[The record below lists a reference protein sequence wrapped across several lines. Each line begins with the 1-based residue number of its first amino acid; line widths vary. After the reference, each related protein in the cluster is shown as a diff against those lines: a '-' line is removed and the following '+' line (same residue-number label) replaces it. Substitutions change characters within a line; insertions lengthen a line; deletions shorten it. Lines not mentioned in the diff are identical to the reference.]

1 MSVIDKIKGIKIEL
15 DADCTKL
22 NNALKASEDQIRS
35 SVSKLKDINKLLKV
49 DPGNIELLN
58 QKYNTLKN
66 EIAGAEEKLKTL
78 KSVQEQMQ
86 REGKVGTEEYDK
98 LQREI
103 VETEQKVKSLTK
115 EMKEFG
121 SISAQKIA
129 AAGEKM
135 KDVGNKI
142 SGVGDSMTRNVTMP
156 IAGAS
161 VAIFKVAGDFEEQM
175 AKVSGIA
182 QAYGEDLDRL
192 KQNAM
197 DLSEGTRFSATEIA
211 QAYEY
216 MGMAG
221 WNANQIL
228 AGTPS
233 ILNLATASGEDLAA
247 VSDIV
252 TDGLTAFGLKAEDTT
267 RFVNVLAEASRS
279 SNTNVELMGESFKY
293 VGPVAG
299 AMGYQIEDVAV
310 ALGLMANSGI
320 KGSMAGTSLRN
331 MLQRMAKPT
340 KESQMAMDRLGL
352 SMTDS
357 SGNMLSLKE
366 IMEQLRGSMSHI
378 NMPLT
383 EYNARLDEL
392 DAALEDGTIKQKD
405 YDKELEEL
413 NLQAFGA
420 EGAEKA
426 RAAAMLGGTRAMAAL
441 MAVSS
446 ATEEDYNN
454 LTAAVQH
461 SGDTMV
467 RTADG
472 AVKPLTEA
480 LANGDEIMEEYN
492 GTAEA
497 MAGTMNDTANVQ
509 MQELLH
515 QIQNVGIELGKTL
528 LPIVKDVVEIIK
540 DWTKKF
546 SELSPETQEFIVKA
560 ALIVAA
566 LGPVLSV
573 FGRLI
578 SAFGT
583 IMTWVPKIV
592 GGFSSLKSGISG
604 AFSAISGAASTA
616 WTAVSSAASTAWAAI
631 SGAASTAWTAIS
643 SAFSSLGSVL
653 ASAASSIGTFFTADL
668 GATMAAGGT
677 AAVGTACAAI
687 ASSVVAFFGGAE
699 IGKKIGAYLFPDDAD
714 LYEHYS
720 GITGTLNLLK
730 DTAVTIGEEISYGL
744 QDAWG
749 AAKTA
754 GQEFAE
760 GTSEHFNNFKT
771 NVTTALDNVKEAGR
785 TFAEQT
791 SEHYNNFKTNV
802 TTALDNVKEAAG
814 TFTERTAEHWNNA
827 GAKLEEFGN
836 KAKAK
841 FDEFKASIQSGLDK
855 AGEVGDGIKQKFE
868 DLRNSV
874 NGHID
879 NLKEKIDTLKQ
890 KFTDIKDHIMRVV
903 DWLKNCF
910 NFEWKL
916 PDIKLPHFSIDGSLS
931 LDPPSVPKLKVDW
944 YAKAM
949 EKGMILNSPTIFG
962 AAGGKLLGGGEAGSE
977 AVVGTG
983 SLQQMITAAVAAAGP
998 SGDIVIPVN
1007 IGSKRIETIVV
1018 EAQQI
1023 ANYKS
1028 GGR

>member
-1 MSVIDKIKGIKIEL
+1 MAVGRNIKGITIEL
-15 DADCTKL
+15 DGDTTKL
-22 NNALKASEDQIRS
+22 TKALKESEGQIRNAANG
-35 SVSKLKDINKLLKV
+35 LKDIDKLLKL
-49 DPGNIELLN
+49 DPGNTDLLT
-58 QKYNTLKN
+58 QKYKGLQT
-66 EIAGAEEKLKTL
+66 EIGGAKDKLKLL
-78 KSVQEQMQ
+78 KEAQEQMQ
-86 REGKVGTEEYDK
+86 REGKVGTEEYEA

-103 VETEQKVKSLTK
+103 VETEQKVKSLTN
-115 EMKEFG
+115 EMREFG
-121 SISAQKIA
+121 SVSAQKIA

-221 WNANQIL
+221 WNTNQIL
-228 AGTPS
+228 AGTPG

-366 IMEQLRGSMSHI
+366 IMEQLRGSMNHI

-472 AVKPLTEA
+472 AVKPLTQA
-480 LANGDEIMEEYN
+480 LADGDEIVEQLD
-492 GTAEA
+492 GTAAA

-509 MQELLH
+509 MKQLTNQL
-515 QIQNVGIELGKTL
+515 QVLAIELGNTL

-540 DWTKKF
+540 EWTKKF

-592 GGFSSLKSGISG
+592 GGFSSLGSGISG
-604 AFSAISGAASTA
+604 AFS
-616 WTAVSSAASTAWAAI
+616 AI

-699 IGKKIGAYLFPDDAD
+699 IGKKIGSYLFPDDAD

-749 AAKTA
+749 AAKAA

-827 GAKLEEFGN
+827 GTKLEEFGN

-855 AGEVGDGIKQKFE
+855 AREVGDGIKQKFE

-977 AVVGTG
+977 AVVGTA
-983 SLQQMITAAVAAAGP
+983 SLQNMIASAVAAAGP
-998 SGDIVIPVN
+998 VGDIVIPVN

-1018 EAQQI
+1018 EAQQL

>member
-1 MSVIDKIKGIKIEL
+1 MAVGRNIKGITIEL
-15 DADCTKL
+15 DGDTTKL
-22 NNALKASEDQIRS
+22 TKALKESEGQIRNAANG
-35 SVSKLKDINKLLKV
+35 LKDIDKLLKL
-49 DPGNIELLN
+49 DPGNTDLLT
-58 QKYNTLKN
+58 QKYKGLQT
-66 EIAGAEEKLKTL
+66 EIGGAKEKLKLL
-78 KSVQEQMQ
+78 KEAQEQMQ
-86 REGKVGTEEYDK
+86 REGKVGTEEYEA

-103 VETEQKVKSLTK
+103 VETEQKVKSLTN
-115 EMKEFG
+115 EMREFG
-121 SISAQKIA
+121 SVSAQKIA

-221 WNANQIL
+221 WNTNQIL
-228 AGTPS
+228 AGTPG

-366 IMEQLRGSMSHI
+366 IMEQLRGSMNHI

-472 AVKPLTEA
+472 AVKPLTQA
-480 LANGDEIMEEYN
+480 LADGDEIVEQLD
-492 GTAEA
+492 GTAAA

-509 MQELLH
+509 MKQLTNQL
-515 QIQNVGIELGKTL
+515 QVLAIELGNTL

-540 DWTKKF
+540 EWTKKF

-592 GGFSSLKSGISG
+592 GGFSSIGSGISG
-604 AFSAISGAASTA
+604 AFS
-616 WTAVSSAASTAWAAI
+616 AI

-749 AAKTA
+749 AAKAA

-855 AGEVGDGIKQKFE
+855 AREVGDGIKQKFE

-977 AVVGTG
+977 AVVGTA
-983 SLQQMITAAVAAAGP
+983 SLQNMIASAVAAAGP
-998 SGDIVIPVN
+998 AGDIVIPVN

-1018 EAQQI
+1018 EAQQL

>member
-1 MSVIDKIKGIKIEL
+1 MAVGRNIKGITIEL
-15 DADCTKL
+15 DGDTTKL
-22 NNALKASEDQIRS
+22 TKALKESEGQIRNAANG
-35 SVSKLKDINKLLKV
+35 LKDIDKLLKL
-49 DPGNIELLN
+49 DPGNTDLLT
-58 QKYNTLKN
+58 QKYKGLQT
-66 EIAGAEEKLKTL
+66 EIGGAKEKLKLL
-78 KSVQEQMQ
+78 KEAQEQMQ
-86 REGKVGTEEYDK
+86 REGKVGTEEYEA

-103 VETEQKVKSLTK
+103 VETEQKVKSLTN
-115 EMKEFG
+115 EMREFG
-121 SISAQKIA
+121 SVSAQKIA

-221 WNANQIL
+221 WNTNQIL
-228 AGTPS
+228 AGTPG

-366 IMEQLRGSMSHI
+366 IMEQLRGSMNHI

-472 AVKPLTEA
+472 AVKPLTQA
-480 LANGDEIMEEYN
+480 LADGDEIVEQLD
-492 GTAEA
+492 GTAAA

-509 MQELLH
+509 MKQLTNQL
-515 QIQNVGIELGKTL
+515 QVLAIELGNTL

-540 DWTKKF
+540 EWTKKF

-592 GGFSSLKSGISG
+592 GGFSSIGSGISG
-604 AFSAISGAASTA
+604 AFS
-616 WTAVSSAASTAWAAI
+616 AI

-749 AAKTA
+749 AAKAA

-785 TFAEQT
+785 TFAERT

-855 AGEVGDGIKQKFE
+855 AREVGDGIKQKFE

-977 AVVGTG
+977 AVVGTA
-983 SLQQMITAAVAAAGP
+983 SLQNMIASAVAAAGP
-998 SGDIVIPVN
+998 AGDIVIPVN

-1018 EAQQI
+1018 EAQQL

>member
-1 MSVIDKIKGIKIEL
+1 MAVGRNIKGITIEL
-15 DADCTKL
+15 DGDTTKL
-22 NNALKASEDQIRS
+22 TKALKESENQIRNTANG
-35 SVSKLKDINKLLKV
+35 LKDIDKLLKL
-49 DPGNIELLN
+49 DPGNTDLLT
-58 QKYNTLKN
+58 QKYKGLQT
-66 EIAGAEEKLKTL
+66 EINGAKDKLKLL
-78 KSVQEQMQ
+78 KEAQEQMR
-86 REGKVGTEEYDK
+86 REGKVGTDEYDA

-115 EMKEFG
+115 EMENFG
-121 SISAQKIA
+121 SVSAQKVA

-142 SGVGDSMTRNVTMP
+142 SGVGDSMTRHVTVP
-156 IAGAS
+156 IAGAG
-161 VAIFKVAGDFEEQM
+161 VAIFKVAADFEEQM

-197 DLSEGTRFSATEIA
+197 DLSKETRFSATEIA

-221 WNANQIL
+221 WNTNQIL
-228 AGTPS
+228 AGTPGV
-233 ILNLATASGEDLAA
+233 LALATASGEDLAA

-267 RFVNVLAEASRS
+267 RFVNVLAEAARS
-279 SNTNVELMGESFKY
+279 SNTNVGMMGEAFKY

-299 AMGYQIEDVAV
+299 SMGYSIEDVAV
-310 ALGLMANSGI
+310 SMGLMANSGI
-320 KGSMAGTSLRN
+320 KASMAGTTLRN
-331 MLQRMAKPT
+331 ILTNMSDPSDKMQ
-340 KESQMAMDRLGL
+340 SAMDRLGL
-352 SMTDS
+352 SLADAD
-357 SGNMLSLKE
+357 GNMYSLE
-366 IMEQLRGSMSHI
+366 QIMQQLRKGMTEI
-378 NMPLT
+378 NMPLE
-383 EYNARLDEL
+383 EYNKKMDEL
-392 DAALEDGTIKQKD
+392 DVQLEEGTLTEKK
-405 YDKELEEL
+405 YEEALEEL
-413 NLQAFGA
+413 NKEAFGA

-426 RAAAMLGGTRAMAAL
+426 RAASMLGGKRAMAGMLAISNATAGEYENL
-441 MAVSS
+441 RASIEGSS
-446 ATEEDYNN
+446 E
-454 LTAAVQH
+454 
-461 SGDTMV
+461 TMV
-467 RTADG
+467 KTADG
-472 AVKPLTEA
+472 AVKPLTQA
-480 LANGDEIMEEYN
+480 LADGDEIIEEFN

-509 MQELLH
+509 MKQLL
-515 QIQNVGIELGKTL
+515 NELGVLGIQLGETL
-528 LPIVKDVVEIIK
+528 LPIVRDVVDIIK
-540 DWTKKF
+540 DWTQKF

-592 GGFSSLKSGISG
+592 GGFSSIGSGISG
-604 AFSAISGAASTA
+604 AFS
-616 WTAVSSAASTAWAAI
+616 AI

-749 AAKTA
+749 AAKAA

-977 AVVGTG
+977 AVVGTA
-983 SLQQMITAAVAAAGP
+983 SLQNMIASAVAAAGP
-998 SGDIVIPVN
+998 AGDIIIPVN

-1018 EAQQI
+1018 EAQQL

>member
-1 MSVIDKIKGIKIEL
+1 MAVGRNIKGITIEI
-15 DADCTKL
+15 DGDTTKL
-22 NNALKASEDQIRS
+22 TKALKDSESQIRS
-35 SVSKLKDINKLLKV
+35 NANSLKDIDKLLKL
-49 DPGNIELLN
+49 DPGNTELLT
-58 QKYNTLKN
+58 QKYKSLQN
-66 EIAGAEEKLKTL
+66 EITGAKDKLKLL
-78 KSVQEQMQ
+78 KEAQEQMA
-86 REGKVGTEEYDK
+86 RDGKVGTAEYDA

-121 SISAQKIA
+121 SVSAQQVA
-129 AAGEKM
+129 AVGDKM
-135 KDVGNKI
+135 KTVGDKMA
-142 SGVGDSMTRNVTMP
+142 SVGDSMTRNVSVP
-156 IAGAS
+156 IATGFAA
-161 VAIFKVAGDFEEQM
+161 AIKVAGDFEEQM

-182 QAYGEDLDRL
+182 QAYGDDLERL

-221 WNANQIL
+221 WNTNQIL
-228 AGTPS
+228 SGTPG

-252 TDGLTAFGLKAEDTT
+252 TDGLTAFGLKAEDTS
-267 RFVNVLAEASRS
+267 RFVNVLAEAARS
-279 SNTNVELMGESFKY
+279 SNTNVGLMGESFKY

-299 AMGYQIEDVAV
+299 SMGYEIEDVAV

-352 SMTDS
+352 SLTDS
-357 SGNMLSLKE
+357 SGNMLSLKQ
-366 IMEQLRGSMSHI
+366 IMDKLRGSMGEI

-383 EYNARLDEL
+383 EYNAKLDEL
-392 DAALEDGTIKQKD
+392 DKALEDGTIKQKA

-446 ATEEDYNN
+446 ATKDDYDN
-454 LTAAVQH
+454 LTTAIQN
-461 SGDTMV
+461 SGETMV

-480 LANGDEIMEEYN
+480 LANGDEIMEQYD
-492 GTAEA
+492 GTASA

-509 MQELLH
+509 MKELLN
-515 QIQNVGIELGKTL
+515 QIQNIAIELGQTL
-528 LPIVKDVVEIIK
+528 LPMLKEVLTVLS
-540 DWTKKF
+540 DWAKKF
-546 SELSPETQEFIVKA
+546 SELSPETQEMIVKIG
-560 ALIVAA
+560 LIVAA
-566 LGPVLSV
+566 LGPLLSIL
-573 FGRLI
+573 GRLI
-578 SAFGT
+578 SGFGS
-583 IMTWVPKIV
+583 I
-592 GGFSSLKSGISG
+592 LKF
-604 AFSAISGAASTA
+604 APQ
-616 WTAVSSAASTAWAAI
+616 
-631 SGAASTAWTAIS
+631 IS
-643 SAFSSLGSVL
+643 SAFSSMGG
-653 ASAASSIGTFFTADL
+653 AASSIVPSLTSALSGIGSFFTADL
-668 GATMAAGGT
+668 GATLAAGGT

-687 ASSVVAFFGGAE
+687 VASIASFFAGAE
-699 IGKKIGAYLFPDDAD
+699 IGKKIGAWIFPDDAD

-720 GITGTLNLLK
+720 GISGTLQLLK

-749 AAKTA
+749 AAKEA
-754 GQEFAE
+754 GQAFAE
-760 GTSEHFNNFKT
+760 QTSEHFNNFKESCST
-771 NVTTALDNVKEAGR
+771 AISNV
-785 TFAEQT
+785 Q
-791 SEHYNNFKTNV
+791 
-802 TTALDNVKEAAG
+802 EAAG
-814 TFTERTAEHWNNA
+814 TFVERTNEHWTNA
-827 GAKLEEFGN
+827 AMKLKEFCDGV
-836 KAKAK
+836 KAK
-841 FDEFKASIQSGLDK
+841 FDAFKQDIQAALEK
-855 AGEVGDGIKQKFE
+855 VREITDGIKQKFE
-868 DLRNSV
+868 DLKTSV
-874 NGHID
+874 STYID
-879 NLKEKIDTLKQ
+879 GIKEKVDTLKQ
-890 KFTDIKDHIMRVV
+890 KFTDIRDHIKGVV
-903 DWLKNCF
+903 DWLKTCF

-977 AVVGTG
+977 VVVGTE
-983 SLQQMITAAVAAAGP
+983 SLKNMITGAVAAAGFQ
-998 SGDIVIPVN
+998 GDLIIPIS
-1007 IGSKRIETIVV
+1007 IGTHRLETVVV
-1018 EAQQI
+1018 EAEQI
-1023 ANYKS
+1023 NNYRS

>member
-1 MSVIDKIKGIKIEL
+1 MAVGRNIKGITIEL
-15 DADCTKL
+15 DGDTTKL
-22 NNALKASEDQIRS
+22 TKALKESEGQIRNAANG
-35 SVSKLKDINKLLKV
+35 LKDIDKLLKL
-49 DPGNIELLN
+49 DPGNTDLLT
-58 QKYNTLKN
+58 QKYKGLQT
-66 EIAGAEEKLKTL
+66 EIGGAKDKLKLL
-78 KSVQEQMQ
+78 KEAQEQMQ
-86 REGKVGTEEYDK
+86 REGKVGTEEYEA

-103 VETEQKVKSLTK
+103 VETEQKVKSLTN
-115 EMKEFG
+115 EMREFG
-121 SISAQKIA
+121 SVSAQKIA
-129 AAGEKM
+129 AAGEKI

-221 WNANQIL
+221 WNTNQIL
-228 AGTPS
+228 AGTPG

-366 IMEQLRGSMSHI
+366 IMEQLRGSMNHI

-472 AVKPLTEA
+472 AVKPLTQA
-480 LANGDEIMEEYN
+480 LADGDEIVEQLD
-492 GTAEA
+492 GTAAA

-509 MQELLH
+509 MKQLTNQL
-515 QIQNVGIELGKTL
+515 QVLAIELGNTL

-540 DWTKKF
+540 EWTKKF

-592 GGFSSLKSGISG
+592 GGFSSIGSGISG
-604 AFSAISGAASTA
+604 AFS
-616 WTAVSSAASTAWAAI
+616 AI

-720 GITGTLNLLK
+720 GITGTLNLFK

-749 AAKTA
+749 AAKAA

-802 TTALDNVKEAAG
+802 TTALDNVREAAG

-855 AGEVGDGIKQKFE
+855 AREVGDGIKQKFE

-1018 EAQQI
+1018 EAQQL

>member
-49 DPGNIELLN
+49 DPGNIDLLK

-121 SISAQKIA
+121 SISAQQIA

-182 QAYGEDLDRL
+182 QAYGDDLERL

-221 WNANQIL
+221 WNTNQIL
-228 AGTPS
+228 AGTPG
-233 ILNLATASGEDLAA
+233 ILNLATASGEDLAS

-252 TDGLTAFGLKAEDTT
+252 TDGLTAFGLKAEDTS
-267 RFVNVLAEASRS
+267 RFVNVLAEAARS
-279 SNTNVELMGESFKY
+279 SNTNVGLMGESFKY

-299 AMGYQIEDVAV
+299 AMGYEIEDVAV

-352 SMTDS
+352 SLTDS
-357 SGNMLSLKE
+357 SGNMLSLKQ
-366 IMEQLRGSMSHI
+366 IMDKLRGSMGEI

-383 EYNARLDEL
+383 EYNAKLDEL
-392 DAALEDGTIKQKD
+392 DKALEDGTIKQSA

-446 ATEEDYNN
+446 ATKDDYNN
-454 LTAAVQH
+454 LTTAIQN
-461 SGDTMV
+461 SGETMV

-480 LANGDEIMEEYN
+480 LANGDEIMEQYD
-492 GTAEA
+492 GTASA

-509 MQELLH
+509 MKELLH
-515 QIQNVGIELGKTL
+515 QIQNIGIELGKTL

-592 GGFSSLKSGISG
+592 GGFSSLGSGISG
-604 AFSAISGAASTA
+604 AFS
-616 WTAVSSAASTAWAAI
+616 AI

-749 AAKTA
+749 AAKAA

-855 AGEVGDGIKQKFE
+855 AREVGDGIKQKFE

-1018 EAQQI
+1018 EAQQL

>member
-1 MSVIDKIKGIKIEL
+1 MAVGRNIKGITIEL
-15 DADCTKL
+15 DGDTTKL
-22 NNALKASEDQIRS
+22 TKALKESEGQIRNAANG
-35 SVSKLKDINKLLKV
+35 LKDIDKLLKL
-49 DPGNIELLN
+49 DPGNTDLLT
-58 QKYNTLKN
+58 QKYKGLQT
-66 EIAGAEEKLKTL
+66 EIGGAKDKLKLL
-78 KSVQEQMQ
+78 KEAQEQMQ
-86 REGKVGTEEYDK
+86 REGKVGTEEYEA

-103 VETEQKVKSLTK
+103 VETEQKVKSLTN
-115 EMKEFG
+115 EMREFG
-121 SISAQKIA
+121 SVSAQKIA

-221 WNANQIL
+221 WNTNQIL
-228 AGTPS
+228 AGTPG

-366 IMEQLRGSMSHI
+366 IMEQLRGSMNHI

-472 AVKPLTEA
+472 AVKPLTQA
-480 LANGDEIMEEYN
+480 LADGDEIVEQLD
-492 GTAEA
+492 GTAAA

-509 MQELLH
+509 MKQLTNQL
-515 QIQNVGIELGKTL
+515 QVLAIELGNTL

-540 DWTKKF
+540 EWTKKF

-578 SAFGT
+578 TAFGT

-592 GGFSSLKSGISG
+592 GGFSSIGSGISG
-604 AFSAISGAASTA
+604 AFS
-616 WTAVSSAASTAWAAI
+616 AI

-687 ASSVVAFFGGAE
+687 ASSVVAFFGGAG

-749 AAKTA
+749 AAKAA

-855 AGEVGDGIKQKFE
+855 AREVGDGIKQKFE

-977 AVVGTG
+977 AVVGTA
-983 SLQQMITAAVAAAGP
+983 SLQNMIASAVAAAGP
-998 SGDIVIPVN
+998 ARDIVIPVN

-1018 EAQQI
+1018 EAQQL

>member
-1 MSVIDKIKGIKIEL
+1 MAVGRNIKGITIEL
-15 DADCTKL
+15 DGDTTKL
-22 NNALKASEDQIRS
+22 TKALKDSETQIKNNANS
-35 SVSKLKDINKLLKV
+35 LKDIDKLLKV
-49 DPGNIELLN
+49 DPGNTELLT
-58 QKYNTLKN
+58 QKYKALQN
-66 EIAGAEEKLKTL
+66 ELTGAKDKLKLL
-78 KSVQEQMQ
+78 KEAQEQMA
-86 REGKVGTEEYDK
+86 REGKVGTEEYDA

-121 SISAQKIA
+121 SVSAQQIA
-129 AAGEKM
+129 HAGEKM
-135 KDVGNKI
+135 KEVGSKI
-142 SGVGDSMTRNVTMP
+142 SSVGDTMTRNVTVP
-156 IAGAS
+156 IVG
-161 VAIFKVAGDFEEQM
+161 VGTAIVKVAGDFEEQM

-182 QAYGEDLDRL
+182 QAYGNDLERL

-197 DLSEGTRFSATEIA
+197 DLSESTRFSATEIA

-221 WNANQIL
+221 WNTNQIL
-228 AGTPS
+228 AGTPG
-233 ILNLATASGEDLAA
+233 ILALATASGEDLSA

-252 TDGLTAFGLKAEDTT
+252 TDGLTAFGLKAEDTS
-267 RFVNVLAEASRS
+267 RFVNVLAEAARS

-299 AMGYQIEDVAV
+299 AMGYEIEDVAV

-352 SMTDS
+352 SLTDS
-357 SGNMLSLKE
+357 KGNMLSFKQ
-366 IMEQLRGSMSHI
+366 IMDQLRGSMSQI

-392 DAALEDGTIKQKD
+392 DKQLEDGTIKQKT

-446 ATEEDYNN
+446 ATTEDYNN
-454 LTAAVQH
+454 LTKAIQN

-472 AVKPLTEA
+472 AVKPLNEA
-480 LANGDEIMEEYN
+480 LANGDEIIEEYN

-509 MQELLH
+509 MKQLLH
-515 QIQNVGIELGKTL
+515 QLQNVGIELAKTL
-528 LPIVKDVVEIIK
+528 LPIVKEVVSIISE
-540 DWTKKF
+540 WVAKF
-546 SELSPETQEFIVKA
+546 QELDPETQEFIVKA
-560 ALIVAA
+560 ALVVAA
-566 LGPVLSV
+566 LGPVLSI

-578 SAFGT
+578 TAFGT
-583 IMTWVPKIV
+583 LLTWAPKIA
-592 GGFSSLKSGISG
+592 G
-604 AFSAISGAASTA
+604 AFGQMG
-616 WTAVSSAASTAWAAI
+616 SAASGIVPSLT
-631 SGAASTAWTAIS
+631 
-643 SAFSSLGSVL
+643 SALGS
-653 ASAASSIGTFFTADL
+653 IGSFFTADL
-668 GATMAAGGT
+668 GATLAAGGT

-687 ASSVVAFFGGAE
+687 VASIASFFAGAE
-699 IGKKIGAYLFPDDAD
+699 IGKKIGAWIFPDDAD

-720 GITGTLNLLK
+720 GISGTLELLK
-730 DTAVTIGEEISYGL
+730 DTAVTIGEEIQYGL
-744 QDAWG
+744 EDAWG
-749 AAKTA
+749 AAKEA
-754 GQEFAE
+754 GQAFAE
-760 GTSEHFNNFKT
+760 QTSEHFNNFKT
-771 NVTTALDNVKEAGR
+771 NVSTAIGNV
-785 TFAEQT
+785 Q
-791 SEHYNNFKTNV
+791 
-802 TTALDNVKEAAG
+802 EAAG
-814 TFTERTAEHWNNA
+814 TFVQRVNEHWTNA
-827 GAKLEEFGN
+827 ATKLEEFAG
-836 KAKAK
+836 KVKAK
-841 FDEFKASIQSGLDK
+841 FDEFKSAIQSGLDK
-855 AGEVGDGIKQKFE
+855 AREVGDGIKQKFE
-868 DLRNSV
+868 DLRTSV
-874 NGHID
+874 STHID
-879 NLKEKIDTLKQ
+879 NLKLKIDTLKQ
-890 KFTDIKDHIMRVV
+890 KFTDIKEHIMGVV

-916 PDIKLPHFSIDGSLS
+916 PDLKLPHFSIDGSLS

-962 AAGGKLLGGGEAGSE
+962 AMGNKFLGAGEAGSE
-977 AVVGTG
+977 AIVGTG
-983 SLQQMITAAVAAAGP
+983 SLQNMITSAVAAAGVG
-998 SGDIVIPVN
+998 GDIVIPVYVGN
-1007 IGSKRIETIVV
+1007 QKLETMVV
-1018 EAQQI
+1018 QATQI
-1023 ANYKS
+1023 SNYRS

>member
-1 MSVIDKIKGIKIEL
+1 MAVGRNIKGITIEL
-15 DADCTKL
+15 DGDTTKL
-22 NNALKASEDQIRS
+22 TKALKESEGQIRNAANG
-35 SVSKLKDINKLLKV
+35 LKDIDKLLKL
-49 DPGNIELLN
+49 DPGNTDLLT
-58 QKYNTLKN
+58 QKYKGLQT
-66 EIAGAEEKLKTL
+66 EIGGAKDKLKLL
-78 KSVQEQMQ
+78 KEAQEQMQ
-86 REGKVGTEEYDK
+86 REGKVGTEEYEA

-103 VETEQKVKSLTK
+103 VETEQKVKSLTN
-115 EMKEFG
+115 EMREFG
-121 SISAQKIA
+121 SVSAQKIA

-221 WNANQIL
+221 WNTNQIL
-228 AGTPS
+228 AGTPG

-366 IMEQLRGSMSHI
+366 IMEQLRGSMNHI

-472 AVKPLTEA
+472 AVKPLTQA
-480 LANGDEIMEEYN
+480 LADGDEIVEQLD
-492 GTAEA
+492 GTAAA

-509 MQELLH
+509 MKQLTNQL
-515 QIQNVGIELGKTL
+515 QVLAIELGNTL

-540 DWTKKF
+540 EWTKKF
-546 SELSPETQEFIVKA
+546 SELSPETQEFVVKA

-592 GGFSSLKSGISG
+592 GGFSSIGSGISG
-604 AFSAISGAASTA
+604 AFS
-616 WTAVSSAASTAWAAI
+616 AI

-687 ASSVVAFFGGAE
+687 ASSVVAAFGGAE
-699 IGKKIGAYLFPDDAD
+699 IGKKMGAYLFPDDAD

-720 GITGTLNLLK
+720 GITGTLNLIK

-749 AAKTA
+749 AAKAA

-855 AGEVGDGIKQKFE
+855 AREVGDGIKQKFE

-977 AVVGTG
+977 AVVGTA
-983 SLQQMITAAVAAAGP
+983 SLQNMIASAVAAAGP
-998 SGDIVIPVN
+998 AGDIVIPVN

-1018 EAQQI
+1018 EAQQL

>member
-1 MSVIDKIKGIKIEL
+1 MAVGRNIKGITIEL
-15 DADCTKL
+15 DGDTTKL
-22 NNALKASEDQIRS
+22 TKALKESEGQIRNAANG
-35 SVSKLKDINKLLKV
+35 LKDIDKLLKL
-49 DPGNIELLN
+49 DPGNTDLLT
-58 QKYNTLKN
+58 QKYKGLQT
-66 EIAGAEEKLKTL
+66 EIGGAKDKLKLL
-78 KSVQEQMQ
+78 KEAQEQMQ
-86 REGKVGTEEYDK
+86 REGKVGTEEYEA

-103 VETEQKVKSLTK
+103 VETEQKVKSLTN
-115 EMKEFG
+115 EMREFG
-121 SISAQKIA
+121 SVSAQKIA

-221 WNANQIL
+221 WNTNQIL
-228 AGTPS
+228 AGTPG

-472 AVKPLTEA
+472 AVKPLTQA
-480 LANGDEIMEEYN
+480 LADGDEIVEQLD
-492 GTAEA
+492 GTAAA

-509 MQELLH
+509 MKQLTNQL
-515 QIQNVGIELGKTL
+515 QVLAIELGNTL

-540 DWTKKF
+540 EWTKKF

-592 GGFSSLKSGISG
+592 GGFSSLGSGISG
-604 AFSAISGAASTA
+604 AFS
-616 WTAVSSAASTAWAAI
+616 AI

-749 AAKTA
+749 AAKAA

-855 AGEVGDGIKQKFE
+855 AREVGDGIKQKFE

-977 AVVGTG
+977 AVVGTA
-983 SLQQMITAAVAAAGP
+983 SLQNMIASAVAAAGP
-998 SGDIVIPVN
+998 VGDIVIPVN

-1018 EAQQI
+1018 EAQQL